1 MHTRPRTVTAAY
13 WIWIVCATILVL
25 FGLLAA
31 TASADAIRERLADQA
46 VSHDDVDAVM
56 RLLRVSGVISLLV
69 GLAIGLLAGPVR
81 AGDERFRRALVALS
95 AVFALIQIG
104 AVLFGLSPGFLLIVP
119 ILLLSAGILAY
130 RPPSN
135 AWFARGE

>member
-13 WIWIVCATILVL
+13 WIWIVCAAVLVL

-31 TASADAIRERLADQA
+31 TASADAIRERLTDQH
-46 VSHDDVDAVM
+46 VSPDNIDAFM
-56 RLLRVSGVISLLV
+56 QLLRVSGIISLIV

-104 AVLFGLSPGFLLIVP
+104 AVIMGLSPGILLIVP
-119 ILLLSAGILAY
+119 ILLLVAAMLAY
-130 RPPSN
+130 RPASN
-135 AWFARGE
+135 DWFARDA